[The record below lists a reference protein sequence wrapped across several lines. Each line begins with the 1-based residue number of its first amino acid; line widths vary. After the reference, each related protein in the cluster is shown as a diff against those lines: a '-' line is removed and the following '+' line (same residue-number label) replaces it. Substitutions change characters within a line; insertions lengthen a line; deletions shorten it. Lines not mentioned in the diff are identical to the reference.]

1 MIKFEG
7 EHLLPG
13 QIGHFFI
20 ILALMSSLVSLISYG
35 IASTKTDLTQKNDW
49 LKFGEINFIVH
60 FVSIIAVFST
70 IFFICYNH
78 YFEYMYAYKHASKEL
93 ESKFLLAC
101 IWEGQEG
108 SFLLWSIWHAVL
120 GMFIVFNKRESHH
133 TIWKAPVMSVISLA
147 QLFLMFMILGIYFF
161 DVRIGNSPFTLTRN
175 EIPAPIFSQ
184 PNYLTFIKDGMG
196 LNVLL
201 RNYWMVIHPPILF
214 LGFASTII
222 PFGFAYA
229 GLQTKRFGE
238 WVKPAMPW
246 ALMSACVLG
255 VGIMMG
261 GKWAYE
267 SLSFGGYWAWD
278 PVENASLVPWLILIA
293 GIHTMLIFNATGR
306 SLRASYLFAMLTFI
320 FVLYSTFLT
329 RTGILGDTSVHAFT
343 EAGKAINI
351 MIGLFVLSFTLP
363 IFFLFFS
370 KYKKIPAIHTEEET
384 NSREFYMFIGSLLIF
399 LSALFVILITS
410 IPVYSKTP
418 LLKDLII
425 NIHKGPLAMPEDAE
439 FLYNKVMI
447 MVSIIIGLLTAV
459 TQYLKYKN
467 TSRQYL
473 IDKIKFPS
481 IASIV
486 IATIIFIFYPI
497 HYDKHGIGFLVAI
510 YVALFFSIYAAI
522 SNAMY
527 ISLVLKNNLKPAG
540 ASIAHFGFAL
550 MIVGMLI
557 SSSNKMIISDS
568 KVNGINVPIGKD
580 PMSKKEEDPTENLT
594 LIREVPTKMGDY
606 QVSYLKDSSGH
617 EKGRSFYI
625 LNFEKKD
632 KTASKVEER
641 FVLKPDVYLM
651 KDNNMSSNPDTK
663 SYLTKDIF
671 TYISFAI
678 NKEKNEDTAQFKII
692 EIGEGE
698 KSYYSNGYFELKKVE
713 KNPANS
719 KYKFGANDI
728 ALQAEIQF
736 VSKDSMHFDARPM
749 IVADSFGILQIDDTV
764 YAQNLFVKFA
774 GVSDNHKIKLGIK
787 ESDQLIDFV
796 TVKSYV
802 FPYINLVWLGL
813 IIMAMGLLM
822 SAVYRAK
829 FSNRLS
835 GLLLLMAFIGLFY
848 MFLLAN

>member
-20 ILALMSSLVSLISYG
+20 LLALMSSLVSLISYG
-35 IASTKTDLTQKNDW
+35 VASTKADLSQKNDW
-49 LKFGEINFIVH
+49 LKFGKINFIIH

-93 ESKFLLAC
+93 ESKFLLSC

-108 SFLLWSIWHAVL
+108 SFLLWAIWHAVL
-120 GMFIVFNKRESHH
+120 GTFVIFNKKEGHH
-133 TIWKAPVMSVISLA
+133 TIWKAPIMSVISLA

-161 DVRIGNSPFTLTRN
+161 GVRIGNSPFTLTRN
-175 EIPAPIFSQ
+175 EIIAPIFSQ

-246 ALMSACVLG
+246 VLMSACILG

-293 GIHTMLIFNATGR
+293 GIHTMLIYNATGR

-351 MIGLFVLSFTLP
+351 MIGLYVLSFAVP
-363 IFFLFFS
+363 IFILFI
-370 KYKKIPAIHTEEET
+370 KHYKNIPAIHTEEET
-384 NSREFYMFIGSLLIF
+384 NSREFYMFIGSLILF
-399 LSALFVILITS
+399 LSALFIILITS

-425 NIHKGPLAMPEDAE
+425 SIHKGPLAMPEDAE

-447 MVSIIIGLLTAV
+447 MVSIIIGLLTAG

-467 TSRQYL
+467 TSRKYL
-473 IDKIKFPS
+473 IDKIKFPIIVS
-481 IASIV
+481 IAV
-486 IATIIFIFYPI
+486 ATLIFIIYPV
-497 HYDKHGIGFLVAI
+497 HYNKHGLGFLIAI
-510 YVALFFSIYAAI
+510 YIALFVSIYAAI

-550 MIVGMLI
+550 MIIGMLI
-557 SSSNKMIISDS
+557 SSSNKLIISDS

-580 PMSKKEEDPTENLT
+580 PMTKKEEDPTENLT
-594 LIREVPTKMGDY
+594 LIREVPTKMGEY

-617 EKGRSFYI
+617 EKGRSFYL

-632 KTASKVEER
+632 KTVSKVEER

-719 KYKFGANDI
+719 KYKFGENDI

-736 VSKDSMHFDARPM
+736 VSKDSMHFDAYPM
-749 IVADSFGILQIDDTV
+749 IIADSLGILQIDDTV

-774 GVSDNHKIKLGIK
+774 GVSDNHKIKIGIK
-787 ESDQLIDFV
+787 ESEQLIDFV

-822 SAVYRAK
+822 SAVFRTK

-835 GLLLLMAFIGLFY
+835 GIILLLAFIGLFY